1 MQNVNGRCFSDKI
14 YWQVAD
20 QPGKEGPNFLVMVD
34 LVDKEENKG
43 LSSSK
48 GRGRGGREN
57 VKQKIST
64 YHHLRE
70 TCSDELIEVSG
81 RECNS

>member
-1 MQNVNGRCFSDKI
+1 MACCMQNVNGRCFSDKI

-48 GRGRGGREN
+48 GRGREGGVGCEA
-57 VKQKIST
+57 KQYQLTI
-64 YHHLRE
+64 
-70 TCSDELIEVSG
+70 IEGKPAAMS
-81 RECNS
+81 